1 MSSDYKTLNHS
12 KFLLMYH
19 IIFVV
24 KYRKQLLKK
33 YGNHIKQFIFEIAK
47 ESDFNIQE
55 MEVDKDHIHLIV
67 TAVPKLSPLQIIRK
81 LKQETTVRIWNT
93 YPELKKQFW
102 NEKIFW
108 SDGYFCCS
116 IGNASIETVRKY
128 IQEQG

>member
-81 LKQETTVRIWNT
+81 LKQETTV
-93 YPELKKQFW
+93 
-102 NEKIFW
+102 
-108 SDGYFCCS
+108 
-116 IGNASIETVRKY
+116 
-128 IQEQG
+128 